1 MMHRFGTN
9 RPLASGVAVE
19 PILAITLFIVLV
31 AGILAF
37 TGVIKAATVAARF
50 VFYIALVV
58 FVGVLIAYLVA

>member
-1 MMHRFGTN
+1 M
-9 RPLASGVAVE
+9 E